1 MLKLS
6 PPLEASEVDR
16 CHRIGPVNDRRG
28 NPRKRP
34 LLVKFTNYGSR
45 ARVLGLRRRLRNL
58 ARGEPLQTGAW
69 PSPDDDDKDGTTATS
84 DHEGSVTDN
93 VDEEEPSS
101 NQEDSER
108 IDYTSYIDK
117 PIYFNEDLTKTR
129 AQLAKE
135 TRNLKKSNKINDAW
149 VYDGKILI
157 KEKNGRV
164 VMINR
169 IDELST
175 YA

>member
-1 MLKLS
+1 M
-6 PPLEASEVDR
+6 
-16 CHRIGPVNDRRG
+16 
-28 NPRKRP
+28 
-34 LLVKFTNYGSR
+34 
-45 ARVLGLRRRLRNL
+45 
-58 ARGEPLQTGAW
+58 
-69 PSPDDDDKDGTTATS
+69 
-84 DHEGSVTDN
+84 
-93 VDEEEPSS
+93 DEEEPST
-101 NQEDSER
+101 NQDGSKR
-108 IDYTSYIDK
+108 IYYTSYIDK

-135 TRNLKKSNKINDAW
+135 TRNLKKNNEINVTW